1 MCTWRRER
9 ALASRAVRY
18 RFPII
23 AAVAAGLAAAAT
35 LHAQSQTPLPADGG
49 AAPTPAASSPVTGIT
64 PVLGQSR
71 LTPEQIASWFAQQKI
86 TPAITIPILDLARIF
101 VDEGNAQNVRGDI
114 AFAQS
119 VLETGWFR
127 YRGSM
132 VKPTDNNYSG
142 LGACDSCS
150 EGNRYASP
158 EAGVRAQIQHLW
170 AYADPN
176 ADPERVARPLTD
188 TRMHYVNPYG
198 RAPTWESMGAGNW
211 ATDPGYSAKVLG
223 LYAEMLRHNG
233 LAPETTTLAQQEP
246 ACTNTFYEQA
256 ARTITWD
263 RRRSAYRVVSRIRI
277 FEDTQQR
284 CRTDLAVIYRNP
296 DSKVTLAQ
304 KSGSSLGYRRL
315 TGRNFNAPVITWP
328 RTREMRFT
336 SGDVSGKGRRN
347 ARLVLVSY
355 IRKTRSM
362 PADPATMEL
371 LIVRR
376 IPRDPRMAAS
386 TANPLSPQ
394 RNSLRGSI
402 AWATIG

>member
-1 MCTWRRER
+1 
-9 ALASRAVRY
+9 VRY
-18 RFPII
+18 PTAI
-23 AAVAAGLAAAAT
+23 AAAAT
-35 LHAQSQTPLPADGG
+35 ACLAAAGPVLAQAQAPSPAGG
-49 AAPTPAASSPVTGIT
+49 AAPVPVTSPTPATTAVT

-71 LTPEQIASWFAQQKI
+71 LTPEQIASWFAKQGV
-86 TPAITIPILDLARIF
+86 TPAITIPITDLARIF

-158 EAGVRAQIQHLW
+158 TAGVRAQIQHLW
-170 AYADPN
+170 AYADPE
-176 ADPERVARPLTD
+176 ADPARVARPLTD

-233 LAPETTTLAQQEP
+233 LAPQTTTLAKQEP
-246 ACTNTFYEQA
+246 ACTDTFYEQA
-256 ARTITWD
+256 TRTITWD
-263 RRRSAYRVVSRIRI
+263 RRRSAYKVVSRIRV

-284 CRTDLAVIYRNP
+284 CRTDLTFIYRNP
-296 DSKVTLAQ
+296 DTKVTLAQ
-304 KSGSSLGYRRL
+304 KAGSSLGYRKL
-315 TGRNFNAPVITWP
+315 TGRNFNAPVLSWP
-328 RTREMRFT
+328 RAREMRFT
-336 SGDVSGKGRRN
+336 SGDASGKGRRN

-355 IRKTRSM
+355 IRKTASM
-362 PADPATMEL
+362 PADPAGIEL

-394 RNSLRGSI
+394 RNALRGST
-402 AWATIG
+402 AWATVS

>member
-1 MCTWRRER
+1 
-9 ALASRAVRY
+9 
-18 RFPII
+18 
-23 AAVAAGLAAAAT
+23 
-35 LHAQSQTPLPADGG
+35 
-49 AAPTPAASSPVTGIT
+49 
-64 PVLGQSR
+64 
-71 LTPEQIASWFAQQKI
+71 
-86 TPAITIPILDLARIF
+86 
-101 VDEGNAQNVRGDI
+101 
-114 AFAQS
+114 
-119 VLETGWFR
+119 
-127 YRGSM
+127 
-132 VKPTDNNYSG
+132 
-142 LGACDSCS
+142 
-150 EGNRYASP
+150 
-158 EAGVRAQIQHLW
+158 
-170 AYADPN
+170 
-176 ADPERVARPLTD
+176 
-188 TRMHYVNPYG
+188 MHYVNPYG

-277 FEDTQQR
+277 FEDAQQR